1 MCIRDSFDGD
11 GSFGFYQTKGT
22 ILYASSITFLGGEEF
37 LSQLRTH
44 IIDNVVS
51 TRAKIRKPQTKNHV
65 FSFGGKYISKTFM
78 DWMYEDAHIYLR
90 RKFDIYQNWLEVR

>member
-1 MCIRDSFDGD
+1 MP
-11 GSFGFYQTKGT
+11 
-22 ILYASSITFLGGEEF
+22 EEVF
-37 LSQLRTH
+37 ISKEDLRHYFSEQNMYLS
-44 IIDNVVS
+44 DS